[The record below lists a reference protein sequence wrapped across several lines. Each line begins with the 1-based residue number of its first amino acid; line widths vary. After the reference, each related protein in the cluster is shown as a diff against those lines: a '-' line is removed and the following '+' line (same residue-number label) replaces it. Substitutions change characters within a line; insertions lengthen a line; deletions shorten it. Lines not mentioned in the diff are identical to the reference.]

1 MRRDPIRAHARHAPA
16 ASCSTPRASFLCAPP
31 LAEALRRPGR
41 LEWEVPLA
49 LPTCAERQQAL
60 QACCSQMALAP
71 DVDLAQV
78 AGACNGYAAADLLA
92 LAREAAMQGVRR
104 AAAASADPRVEAG
117 RDAPPLSGGRAPAG
131 EVGVCA
137 ADWRA
142 ALRLMG
148 AAVGRQQAGAQG
160 GAMET
165 LPWAEIGGLDAVKR
179 RLRRAVEWPL
189 LHADAY
195 QRLGIAPPKG
205 VLLHGPPG
213 APKTPLHRA
222 TPRRDARCDAR
233 CPARGCPAPSDA
245 LRTTHPVQRA
255 EQRTVRCTERSRT
268 VPRTVPRTVSRTVWR
283 GRLLED
289 LARARRRGRGHG
301 ELLLPER
308 RDALLAVRGRG
319 GAAAARVLRARPRDL
334 ARDPLHR

>member
-1 MRRDPIRAHARHAPA
+1 ML
-16 ASCSTPRASFLCAPP
+16 ST

-60 QACCSQMALAP
+60 QACCSQMALSS
-71 DVDLAQV
+71 DVDLAEV

-104 AAAASADPRVEAG
+104 AAPAFAPPGGADPLSEG
-117 RDAPPLSGGRAPAG
+117 DPDAPPLSGGRAPAS

-137 ADWRA
+137 ADWHA

-148 AAVGRQQAGAQG
+148 AAVGRQQAGTQG

-165 LPWAEIGGLDAVKR
+165 LPWGEIGGLDEVKR
-179 RLRRAVEWPL
+179 KLRRAVEWPL

-213 APKTPLHRA
+213 APKTTRHLAMHDAMQHAMHAMHCA
-222 TPRRDARCDAR
+222 TPCATPCAARDATHCAAHDATHYATR
-233 CPARGCPAPSDA
+233 GVTPGVARQ
-245 LRTTHPVQRA
+245 V
-255 EQRTVRCTERSRT
+255 
-268 VPRTVPRTVSRTVWR
+268 
-283 GRLLED
+283 
-289 LARARRRGRGHG
+289 ARRPPSRA
-301 ELLLPER
+301 PP
-308 RDALLAVRGRG
+308 
-319 GAAAARVLRARPRDL
+319 RARPRR
-334 ARDPLHR
+334 ASTT

>member
-1 MRRDPIRAHARHAPA
+1 MRRDPIRAHARPAPA
-16 ASCSTPRASFLCAPP
+16 RSCSTPRASFLCAPP

-104 AAAASADPRVEAG
+104 AAAASAPAGGAVARVEAG

-160 GAMET
+160 GAMDT

-213 APKTPLHRA
+213 APKAPLHRA
-222 TPRRDARCDAR
+222 TPPRDRLFACSGF
-233 CPARGCPAPSDA
+233 PARENPHPSSYPVSAP
-245 LRTTHPVQRA
+245 P
-255 EQRTVRCTERSRT
+255 
-268 VPRTVPRTVSRTVWR
+268 
-283 GRLLED
+283 
-289 LARARRRGRGHG
+289 
-301 ELLLPER
+301 LLL
-308 RDALLAVRGRG
+308 LLFPSAT
-319 GAAAARVLRARPRDL
+319 
-334 ARDPLHR
+334 